1 MLKRLTPPS
10 TALIILLTIVSLC
23 VLGIAEANTAPTAVG
38 TIADQALDVG
48 GTAATVDVSANFS
61 DPDGDTLT
69 YTVSSSDTAVAT
81 ASMSDTTVTI
91 TPVAAGTAT
100 ITVTATDPGG
110 STAEQTISVT
120 VTQPNRAP
128 TAVGTIS
135 DQTVNVGANPA
146 TVDVSANFSDPDGD
160 TLTYTATSSDT
171 AIATVSVSGATI
183 TLTFV
188 AEGSG
193 TATITVTATDPDGL
207 TAEQT
212 FSITVTQPNRAPIAV
227 GTIADQALTVGGTA
241 ATVDVSAN
249 FSDPDGDTLTYT
261 ASSSD
266 DSIATVSVS
275 SATVTVT
282 AVAAGSATITVTA
295 ADPDGLTVEQS
306 ISVTVTQPNRAP
318 AASGT
323 IPDGSPAIGGAEYSV
338 DVSTYFTDADN
349 DTLTYTASSSDT
361 AIATASV
368 SNSTVTVTGVA
379 VGSATITVTATD
391 PDSLTANQTFSV
403 TVIQAN
409 RAPTAANT
417 IPDQSVTVGGSAATV
432 DVSSSFSDPDGDTL
446 TYTAT
451 SSDTAIA
458 TTSVSSATVTITP
471 VAGGT
476 ATLTVMATDPDG
488 LSVDQTIAVTVTQ
501 PNRAPAASG
510 TIPDGSAPIGGTAYS
525 VDVSTYFIDA
535 DDDTLTYTA
544 SSSDTAIATASVSD
558 STVTVTGV
566 AVGSATITVT
576 ATDPDS
582 LTAEQTFSVSV
593 TQPNRAPVAV
603 GTIPNQSLTVG
614 GNKVTFNAKEYFSDP
629 DGDTLPVATASI
641 RRSNDAIIDVNA
653 YGNWDVDLVP
663 KAGGTVTVSI
673 TVSDPGGL
681 SVTQSFSVTVI
692 QPNRAPTAVGTIADR
707 NMNRDFDPITV
718 DVSDNFSDADG
729 DTLTYT
735 ATSSDT
741 AVVTVEVSSATLTL
755 TQLATGTSTVTV
767 TATDPDGL
775 TVDQTF
781 TITVRQHNQP
791 RTVGTIPDYTLKAGK
806 TLTIEASQY
815 FNDPDGA
822 FRYEESLSGVGPSIT
837 RSTSGTIVTFEVWSN
852 SAPGSMTASITA
864 YGEGTTLPKP
874 HATQTFTIT
883 VVSANRAPTTEGTI
897 SDQAL
902 ILGQSSD
909 PTIDVSDYFSDAD
922 GDALTYTASSSD
934 TARVTVSLSDT
945 TLTVT
950 PVAAGGSATIT
961 VTATDTE
968 GTTANQTF
976 SVGVKGAPVAV
987 GTIPLQKLE
996 VGGDSISFYVFE
1008 IYFHEP
1014 DGNMTGSGM
1023 SHPNTAVANIGINPF
1038 DNHSLTISPVGKGT
1052 DSVQITMIDPEGTA
1066 TQQLNVRVFN
1076 GPDPKDTIPDVSLD
1090 VGGSSAD
1097 VDVSAYFDASDM
1109 GDLSYTAVSSD
1120 TAKVTVSFSD
1130 TVLTLTPVAAGT
1142 TTITARAVDSAGKHA
1157 SQKFTATA
1165 VQPNQSPV
1173 TVGTIPD
1180 QTIKLG
1186 GSITIDAAPYFSDA
1200 DGDALTYTV
1209 SDSDLANQKVSISLT
1224 SDGTVT
1230 IGTTF
1235 QTGTVT
1241 VRVYASDSQAFAT
1254 QTFTVT
1260 VNPANR
1266 APVANGTIPDSTKK
1280 IGHSDYEVDLSG
1292 YFTDADSDTLTYHAV
1307 SSDTSKATVSLSDA
1321 TLSVT
1326 PVAVGTSTITT
1337 TATDPDGEL
1346 ATQTFTMTVNPA
1358 NRAPVSTSQIP
1369 DQSMVAGINLSLDL
1383 SGYFSDADGDTLTY
1397 AVTIPAVH
1405 HISTTFPIASHIV
1418 TFSTPPQSLVA
1429 PVTVTVTD
1437 PDGASVSQT
1446 FNLTVSRQP
1455 TVVSPIPDQT
1465 VPADEEGMLDVQS
1478 YFNDPDGDTL
1488 TYTASSSNT
1497 GAVTVS
1503 VSGSTLNFTPTGQGS
1518 STITATVSDPV
1529 GGTVSDT
1536 FTVYVGNPPTTV
1548 GTIPNQTVGSGWL
1561 NVTQNLNIGAYFSD
1575 PNGGT
1580 LTYSVS
1586 SSNSTV
1592 TLASMGTGAVVNFTP
1607 KATGTATVTV
1617 TATNTIS
1624 LSVSSTFTVTVLPVT
1639 GSPPTV
1645 VSSIDAQFLEP
1656 LKNTTFSIRNK
1667 FSDPDG
1673 DALTYTVTSAD
1684 TSIVTVRISNL
1695 SLLWVTISS
1704 QMSGSATTSITVT
1717 ATDTSGLSVSQPVSV
1732 TVAKKV
1738 APQTVGTI
1746 PAQSLALGATQSI
1759 DVSSYFRDPYGLS
1772 LTYTASSSQT
1782 SVIEVTSV
1790 SGSNVS
1796 IKAAPIFVF
1805 GLSAT
1810 ITVTATNTDNLSAS
1824 QSFSASQKLSQAD
1837 AVPGL
1842 SSGEQSLLGR
1852 LLTYDTIIFNELHN
1866 GSDDANDWLELRN
1879 VSNVEIP
1886 IDEWQ
1891 LTIQTGRGSVVIPF
1905 PIGTVI
1911 PAGEVLLVTNTDNP
1925 VIKGEAVLPIVS
1937 EDFALPQTEFALILR
1952 SPTAFGDLAGNY
1964 FQDRKERA
1972 QTAPELT
1979 VDTVW
1984 YRSQTTVSGYR
1995 AEAWTENADGRGTP
2009 GYHPRSLVADLNSD
2023 GVVNILDLVLVASQF
2038 GTSGATPADLN
2049 SDGTVDMK
2057 DLEWVA
2063 NALRDVAAAPAAEQ
2077 STAGVVNNWL
2087 RLARQNAA
2095 GVVETSLPEG
2105 FSYEGGILA
2114 LEALARAL
2122 TPESTALLANYPNPF
2137 NPETWIPYQL
2147 AKAADVAITIYAAD
2161 GRVVRRLTLGHQ
2173 DVGKYHTRSQA
2184 AYWDGRNDLG
2194 ETVASGVYFYTL
2206 TAGDFAA
2213 TRKMLI
2219 LK

>member
-1 MLKRLTPPS
+1 MLQRLTTPS
-10 TALIILLTIVSLC
+10 TSLIILLMIVSLC
-23 VLGIAEANTAPTAVG
+23 VSGVAEANNAPTTVG

-69 YTVSSSDTAVAT
+69 YTVSSSDTAIAT
-81 ASMSDTTVTI
+81 ASVSEATVTI
-91 TPVAAGTAT
+91 SPVAAGTAT
-100 ITVTATDPGG
+100 ITVTATDPGD
-110 STAEQTISVT
+110 STATQDIS
-120 VTQPNRAP
+120 
-128 TAVGTIS
+128 
-135 DQTVNVGANPA
+135 
-146 TVDVSANFSDPDGD
+146 
-160 TLTYTATSSDT
+160 
-171 AIATVSVSGATI
+171 
-183 TLTFV
+183 
-188 AEGSG
+188 
-193 TATITVTATDPDGL
+193 
-207 TAEQT
+207 
-212 FSITVTQPNRAPIAV
+212 
-227 GTIADQALTVGGTA
+227 
-241 ATVDVSAN
+241 
-249 FSDPDGDTLTYT
+249 
-261 ASSSD
+261 
-266 DSIATVSVS
+266 
-275 SATVTVT
+275 
-282 AVAAGSATITVTA
+282 
-295 ADPDGLTVEQS
+295 
-306 ISVTVTQPNRAP
+306 
-318 AASGT
+318 
-323 IPDGSPAIGGAEYSV
+323 
-338 DVSTYFTDADN
+338 
-349 DTLTYTASSSDT
+349 
-361 AIATASV
+361 
-368 SNSTVTVTGVA
+368 
-379 VGSATITVTATD
+379 
-391 PDSLTANQTFSV
+391 
-403 TVIQAN
+403 
-409 RAPTAANT
+409 
-417 IPDQSVTVGGSAATV
+417 
-432 DVSSSFSDPDGDTL
+432 
-446 TYTAT
+446 
-451 SSDTAIA
+451 
-458 TTSVSSATVTITP
+458 
-471 VAGGT
+471 
-476 ATLTVMATDPDG
+476 
-488 LSVDQTIAVTVTQ
+488 VTVTQ

-510 TIPDGSAPIGGTAYS
+510 TIPDGSAPIGGDAYS
-525 VDVSTYFIDA
+525 VDVSANFSDA
-535 DDDTLTYTA
+535 DNDTLTYTA

-582 LTAEQTFSVSV
+582 LTADQAFSVSV

-603 GTIPNQSLTVG
+603 GTIPDQSLTVG
-614 GNKVTFNAKEYFSDP
+614 GNKVTFNAKQYFSDP

-641 RRSNDAIIDVNA
+641 HRSNTAIIDVNA

-718 DVSDNFSDADG
+718 DVSSNFSDPDD

-735 ATSSDT
+735 ASSSDT
-741 AVVTVEVSSATLTL
+741 AVVTVDVSSATLTL
-755 TQLATGTSTVTV
+755 TQLATGTATITA

-781 TITVRQHNQP
+781 NITVRQPNQP

-822 FRYEESLSGVGPSIT
+822 FRYEESLSGVGPTIN
-837 RSTSGTIVTFEVWSN
+837 RSTSGTIVTFEVWSI

-897 SDQAL
+897 PDQAL

-922 GDALTYTASSSD
+922 NDTLTYTASSSD

-976 SVGVKGAPVAV
+976 SVSVKGPPVAV

-1008 IYFHEP
+1008 IYFDEP

-1076 GPDPKDTIPDVSLD
+1076 GPDTNGTISDVSLD
-1090 VGGSSAD
+1090 VGGSSTD

-1109 GDLSYTAVSSD
+1109 SDLSYTAVSSD

-1142 TTITARAVDSAGKHA
+1142 ATITARAVDSAGKHA
-1157 SQKFTATA
+1157 SQTFTATV
-1165 VQPNQSPV
+1165 VQPNRSPV

-1186 GSITIDAAPYFSDA
+1186 GASITIDAAPYFSDA

-1224 SDGTVT
+1224 SDGQVT

-1241 VRVYASDSQAFAT
+1241 VRVNASDSQAFAT

-1266 APVANGTIPDSTKK
+1266 APAANGTIPDSTKK

-1307 SSDTSKATVSLSDA
+1307 SSDTSKATVSLSAA

-1326 PVAVGTSTITT
+1326 PVAQGTATITT
-1337 TATDPDGEL
+1337 TATDPNGAL
-1346 ATQTFTMTVNPA
+1346 ATQRFTMTVKQA

-1369 DQSMVAGINLSLDL
+1369 DQSMVVGIGLSLDL
-1383 SGYFSDADGDTLTY
+1383 SGYFSDADGDTVTY

-1405 HISTTFPIASHIV
+1405 HIFTTFPIAPHIV
-1418 TFSTPPQSLVA
+1418 TFSTLPQSRVA

-1446 FNLTVSRQP
+1446 FDLTVSRQP

-1465 VPADEEGMLDVQS
+1465 VPANEGGMLDVQS

-1529 GGTVSDT
+1529 GGTASDT

-1548 GTIPNQTVGSGWL
+1548 GTIPNQTVGAGWL

-1580 LTYSVS
+1580 LTYAVS

-1607 KATGTATVTV
+1607 KATGTATITV
-1617 TATNTIS
+1617 TATNTIA
-1624 LSVSSTFTVTVLPVT
+1624 LSVSSDFTVTVLPAT

-1645 VSSIDAQFLEP
+1645 AAAIDPQFLSP

-1695 SLLWVTISS
+1695 SLLFVTISS

-1717 ATDTSGLSVSQPVSV
+1717 ATDTSGLTASQTVSV
-1732 TVAKKV
+1732 TVSAAPYTV
-1738 APQTVGTI
+1738 ATI
-1746 PAQSLALGATQSI
+1746 PDQEISIWLFSGARSVTI
-1759 DVSSYFRDPYGLS
+1759 DVSSYFRDPNSLPLS
-1772 LTYTASSSQT
+1772 YTASSSNTGQVTVST
-1782 SVIEVTSV
+1782 SGANVTMT
-1790 SGSNVS
+1790 SNS
-1796 IKAAPIFVF
+1796 NPIST
-1805 GLSAT
+1805 SAT
-1810 ITVTATNTDNLSAS
+1810 ITVTATNTSNLSG
-1824 QSFSASQKLSQAD
+1824 SASFTTEVVFKTSSQAD
-1837 AVPGL
+1837 AVAGL
-1842 SSGEQSLLGR
+1842 SSGEQSLLGQ
-1852 LLTYDTIIFNELHN
+1852 LLTYDTLIFNELHN
-1866 GSDDANDWLELRN
+1866 ASDDANDWLELRN
-1879 VSNVEIP
+1879 VSNVDIP
-1886 IDEWQ
+1886 LDNWQ
-1891 LTIQTGRGSVVIPF
+1891 LTVQTGTGNLVIPF
-1905 PIGTVI
+1905 PIGTVL
-1911 PAGEVLLVTNTDNP
+1911 PSGEVLLLVNTEGDREQSSLLQ
-1925 VIKGEAVLPIVS
+1925 VVVET
-1937 EDFALPQTEFALILR
+1937 FALPQTAFALILR

-1964 FQDRKERA
+1964 FQDGREPSE
-1972 QTAPELT
+1972 TAPAFT
-1979 VDTVW
+1979 PDTVW
-1984 YRSQTTVSGYR
+1984 YRSGPTVSGYR
-1995 AEAWTENADGRGTP
+1995 AEAWTENADGVGTP
-2009 GYHPRSLVADLNSD
+2009 GYHPQSLVADMNGD

-2038 GTSGATPADLN
+2038 NTNNATADLN
-2049 SDGTVDMK
+2049 GDGTVNIQ
-2057 DLEWVA
+2057 DLVLVA
-2063 NALRDVAAAPAAEQ
+2063 NALNDIAAAPSAEQ
-2077 STAGVVNNWL
+2077 SQASMVNTWL
-2087 RLARQNAA
+2087 QLAHQNASSLVA
-2095 GVVETSLPEG
+2095 TSIPEG
-2105 FSYEGGILA
+2105 FSYERGIFT
-2114 LEALARAL
+2114 LEQLVRMF
-2122 TPESTALLANYPNPF
+2122 TPETTALLANYPNPF

-2147 AKAADVAITIYAAD
+2147 AKAADVTITIYASD
-2161 GRVVRRLTLGHQ
+2161 GSVVRTLALGHQ
-2173 DVGKYHTRSQA
+2173 DIGKYHTRSEA
-2184 AYWDGRNDLG
+2184 AYWDGRNALG

-2206 TAGDFAA
+2206 TAGNFAA